1 MKAWIWFA
9 MGMAAACCPTGLQA
23 QSGQQWVSKNFH
35 FAEGIFLSHN
45 SFRNN
50 SPDLSWEEVEVSSFT
65 NPQTFITQIEYVRL
79 KTGGK
84 TVSPDSI
91 WAISIEGI
99 PYVRLSRDWIPKELA
114 TFAPLKLRGKICY
127 FEFSRMDTVQV
138 LIKVYNPANGL
149 PFREALV
156 DREEEVRESMIL
168 DFESGRIAEFN
179 RQNLLAWIQDD
190 AFLTQAVLELPE
202 EELEAKLF
210 RSLLIYVDRNKV
222 YIP

>member
-1 MKAWIWFA
+1 MKVWAWIA
-9 MGMAAACCPTGLQA
+9 LGMAATCSTAGLQA
-23 QSGQQWVSKNFH
+23 QSELQLVSKNFH
-35 FAEGIFLSHN
+35 FEEGIFLSHT
-45 SFRNN
+45 SFRTN

-79 KTGGK
+79 KEGGK
-84 TVSPDSI
+84 AISPDSI
-91 WAISIEGI
+91 WAVSIEGI
-99 PYVRLSRDWIPKELA
+99 PYVRLSRDWILKELA

-127 FEFSRMDTVQV
+127 FEFTRKDTVQV
-138 LIKVYNPANGL
+138 LIKVYNPVNGL

-156 DREEEVRESMIL
+156 DREEEVRAPMIL
-168 DFESGRIAEFN
+168 EFESGRIAEFN

-190 AFLTQAVLELPE
+190 ALLTEAVLELPE